1 MKSSSSSSSDTLDCV
16 VLLVNERKN
25 KKVQIQIQTR
35 IMFTWIHGISHSK
48 TETTVLMRTYY
59 KQKSTMNF
67 MNRWK
72 RKEKKKKTWHSYMII
87 AVVSSFYVHVIK
99 KNTEKNHNLILE
111 MVFFVL
117 VFSMGLSR
125 FWWMPFSCGVLWIF
139 SMV

>member
-1 MKSSSSSSSDTLDCV
+1 
-16 VLLVNERKN
+16 
-25 KKVQIQIQTR
+25 
-35 IMFTWIHGISHSK
+35 
-48 TETTVLMRTYY
+48 
-59 KQKSTMNF
+59 MNF

-125 FWWMPFSCGVLWIF
+125 FRWMPFSCGVL
-139 SMV
+139 